1 LRHLIDISRGKTT
14 MSIQPGHKRVG
25 GSMALLLTVAG
36 TTVAQESNVAN
47 TNQAAGALTEEVIVT
62 AQRRAQ
68 NLQEVPI
75 AVTAVTAEALEAARV
90 ENISNVQQISPS
102 ISFDTSNNAANSA
115 NIRIRGIGTVGNS
128 RAFEG
133 AVGVF
138 IDGVYRTRSGQALQN
153 WLDIDGLQVLRGPQ
167 GTLFGKNT
175 SAGALL
181 ITSTRPTLG
190 DLESNFELTYG
201 NYDTLLARGVVNVPL
216 GDRAA
221 ARVVALWSEA
231 DGFIEDPNTGESY
244 NERKPRAVKAQLLL
258 EPTESLSLRLIA
270 DYSEESSNCCY
281 GQVDDVDGPLQPF
294 INALIGARGLRLPS
308 ADFNDYEQVLSNDTR
323 QGLTDEGV
331 VLHADWELGEG
342 NSFHSVSA
350 YRSWKIKQE
359 GMDADF
365 TGANI
370 LTINEGFRT
379 DFLSQEF
386 TYNGTLASADY
397 VVGAYLADED
407 IDATHQLL
415 WGNQAQAFF
424 DVLFAAQAGLPPGT
438 SAAPAGLW
446 SDAVLPASSRS
457 YAAFTHWSISLSE
470 PLKLTAGARYSRED
484 KTGAFR
490 RFFFTPLPN
499 AAFRLLNV
507 QPGPEYSARQED
519 EAVTGTLGLQYQFT
533 PDVMGYVSYS
543 RGFKAGGVNI
553 DNTAAGTRL
562 NNPAERPSAT
572 PLDPTYKPE
581 YVDGYELGLKT
592 EYANGRARSNLAAFY
607 DEMKDLQVAQF
618 LGTQFTIVNAPE
630 ATVYGLEA
638 ENSFSLTDTLRLGLD
653 ATWLAEAEFGESAS
667 ILNLSGRDFAQ
678 APDLAANVSINLDQP
693 LGNSLALIGR
703 VAGTYTGEQYTNTS
717 NDLKRD
723 AQTEAH
729 VSLGLKA
736 VDDSWSVIAWCQNCS
751 DERYVTQHFNSP
763 LQGTDAN
770 GYVSAPLTYGIT
782 LRVSF

>member
-1 LRHLIDISRGKTT
+1 MTIELGY
-14 MSIQPGHKRVG
+14 KRIG
-25 GSMALLLTVAG
+25 GSLAIALAMAG
-36 TTVAQESNVAN
+36 TAVAQEPNVAN
-47 TNQAAGALTEEVIVT
+47 TNQSAGAHTEEVIVT

-68 NLQEVPI
+68 NLQEVPV

-90 ENISNVQQISPS
+90 ENIGDVQQISPS
-102 ISFDTSNNAANSA
+102 ISFDTSNSAANSA

-138 IDGVYRTRSGQALQN
+138 VDGVYRTRAGQALQN
-153 WLDIDGLQVLRGPQ
+153 WLDIDGLQILRGPQ

-181 ITSTRPTLG
+181 INSTRPTLG
-190 DLESNFELTYG
+190 DFNSDFELTYG
-201 NYDTLLARGVVNVPL
+201 NYDTMLARGVVNIPM

-221 ARVVALWSEA
+221 ARVAALWSEA
-231 DGFIEDPNTGESY
+231 DGFIENPNTGDSY
-244 NERKPRAVKAQLLL
+244 NERKPRAAKAQLLV
-258 EPTESLSLRLIA
+258 EPTDSLTLRLIA
-270 DYSEESSNCCY
+270 DYSEENSNCCY

-294 INALIGARGLRLPS
+294 INLLTLARGLNPPS
-308 ADFNDYEQVLSNDTR
+308 ADFDDYEQVLSNDTR
-323 QGLTDEGV
+323 QDLTDKGV
-331 VLHADWELGEG
+331 VLQADLELGEG
-342 NSFHSVSA
+342 NSLHSVTA
-350 YRSWKIKQE
+350 YRSWKIQQD

-365 TGANI
+365 TGAI
-370 LTINEGFRT
+370 VLTINESFRT
-379 DFLSQEF
+379 DFFSQEL

-397 VVGAYLADED
+397 VFGAYFADED

-415 WGNQAQAFF
+415 WGNQAQAYF
-424 DVLFAAQAGLPPGT
+424 DVLFAAQAGLPAGT
-438 SAAPAGLW
+438 SAAPEGLW

-457 YAAFTHWSISLSE
+457 YAAFTHWSIGLSD
-470 PLKLTAGARYSRED
+470 PLKLIVGARYSRED
-484 KTGAFR
+484 KTGAFK

-507 QPGPEYSARQED
+507 QPGPEYSAKQED
-519 EAVTGTLGLQYQFT
+519 DAVTGTLGLQYQFT
-533 PDVMGYVSYS
+533 SDVMGYVSYS

-562 NNPAERPSAT
+562 NNPAEVPGAV
-572 PLDPTYKPE
+572 PLDPRYKPE

-592 EYANGRARSNLAAFY
+592 EYAGGRARSNFAAFY

-638 ENSFSLTDTLRLGLD
+638 ENSFSLTDTLTLGLD

-678 APDLAANVSINLDQP
+678 APELAANASLSLDQP
-693 LGNSLALIGR
+693 LSNSLSLIGR
-703 VAGTYTGEQYTNTS
+703 VAATYTGEQFTNTS
-717 NDLKRD
+717 NDLMRD
-723 AQTEAH
+723 AQTELNL
-729 VSLGLKA
+729 SLGLKA
-736 VDDSWSVIAWCQNCS
+736 SDNSWSVTAWCQNCS

-763 LQGTDAN
+763 LQGTDSN
-770 GYVSAPLTYGIT
+770 GYVSAPLTYGLT
-782 LRVSF
+782 LRMSF